1 MENQSSPYDV
11 VVWIAAALLLML
23 GVGFVYSAYQV
34 PINTVILSFCRIQ
47 LRLLAWLPGTRVAEY
62 LAMMDARPLPE
73 LAAKLD
79 FRGVMTVVR
88 YVGRFVGVPMAGAL
102 LFMTRQSWSKMGLS
116 HTFVREF
123 DMKKLMQYNAMGSFP
138 HMAPVAW
145 RELDREPLDEGPWRM
160 ARQPLQWAVENHLIL
175 GPDNKPLPEKLF
187 LDKRHLANIKSELL
201 KPNKNRG
208 VHLDRA
214 AALKLF
220 ESHLGPAFTG
230 VAALPEYQRGLA
242 AVFMAF
248 GHGDKTTAYA
258 LLNQMSL
265 SFVEK
270 GRSKI
275 DPAKP
280 DPAQEME
287 LDITGADEVL
297 AKYADSEAL
306 ADNTHL
312 HANFLHTW
320 FHSLLEFA
328 RNKGVLE
335 GSRFIWLRPTDRPL
349 WYVLNQAGRDVP
361 HTETAGE
368 WAHYLA
374 EEELGQAI
382 EEPEVEEAFNAL
394 EEALIGDGWLPA
406 GGA

>member
-23 GVGFVYSAYQV
+23 GVGLVYNAKQVAIDSAV
-34 PINTVILSFCRIQ
+34 LSFCRMQ
-47 LRLLAWLPGTRVAEY
+47 LRLIAWIPGTRAAEY
-62 LAMMDARPLPE
+62 LAMMDSRPLSE

-79 FRGVMTVVR
+79 FHGVMTVVR

-102 LFMTRQSWSKMGLS
+102 LFMTWNSWNKMGLS
-116 HTFVREF
+116 HKFVRKF
-123 DMKKLMQYNAMGSFP
+123 DMTTLMQYNAMGSFP

-145 RELDREPLDEGPWRM
+145 RELDKESLDEGPWRM
-160 ARQPLQWAVENHLIL
+160 ARQPLQWAVENNLLL
-175 GPDNKPLPEKLF
+175 GPDNKPLDENLF
-187 LDKRHLANIKSELL
+187 LDKRHLPNLKSESL

-208 VHLDRA
+208 IHLDRTA
-214 AALKLF
+214 SLKLF
-220 ESHLGPAFTG
+220 ENHLGPAFNG
-230 VAALPEYQRGLA
+230 VEALPDYQRGLA

-248 GHGDKTTAYA
+248 GHGDKKAAYV
-258 LLNQMSL
+258 LLDQMAL

-270 GRSKI
+270 GRSKV

-280 DPAQEME
+280 DPSQKME
-287 LDITGADEVL
+287 LDITGADEIL
-297 AKYADSEAL
+297 AQYAGSEAVREY
-306 ADNTHL
+306 TIL
-312 HANFLHTW
+312 HASFLHTW

-374 EEELGQAI
+374 EEELGQTI
-382 EEPEVEEAFNAL
+382 EEPEIQEAFNAL
-394 EEALIGDGWLPA
+394 EDALQGDGWLPT